1 MKNLNIS
8 TRIVLG
14 ISLLLFAV
22 MSFIMPLVLSEFSR
36 QIRESEQRELHKL
49 YETAVANIA
58 SSGQRAQ
65 AMATL
70 ISLTPEIQSS
80 FAARDRDELL
90 QRTLPLFTHLKQ
102 DFAVQQFQFHTPPAT
117 SFLRL
122 HRPEKYGD
130 DLTTIRKTIVETN
143 TQKQP
148 LSGLEYGVEG
158 LGIRGLVPMNYQGQH
173 TGSVEFGMS
182 FGQTFF
188 DHFKN
193 AYQAEISL
201 LLPKDGGFVPF
212 GGTFTTDTSAA
223 SELKSVMQ
231 GDEVIRTIDLNGKSF
246 ALYRHGMKD
255 YSGKTF
261 GVLDIALDRS
271 HSEQAMSDIR
281 LKLIMIGVIAFLI
294 GTAIAWFIAKSI
306 TRPIAETTDALNDIA
321 EGEGDLTRRIEVK
334 SKDEM
339 AQLAQ
344 AFNRFAEK
352 IHATVAQ
359 VSDSTSLLATSA
371 EEMSAITHET
381 QQMANRQHLETEQV
395 ATAMNEMAATVQ
407 EVAHNATDAADAAT
421 HASESTEQGKQ
432 LVEKVISTISLL
444 ADEIAH
450 AANAINELERNTTQ
464 IDSVLVVIRNIADQ
478 TNLLALNAAIEAA
491 RAGEQGR
498 GFAVVADEVRTL
510 ASRTQAS
517 TTEIQQMI
525 ETLQQSAKATVSSMN
540 TSTATTQSCVS
551 LVHEAGSA
559 LEAITQAVSTI
570 SQMNIQ
576 IASAANEQCAVSAEI
591 NKNVNNINDIAT
603 NATESAVQTAR
614 AGDEL
619 AQLSMRLTTLLSQF
633 RI

>member
-90 QRTLPLFTHLKQ
+90 QRTLPLFTRLKQ

-130 DLTTIRKTIVETN
+130 DLTAIRKTIVETN

-193 AYQAEISL
+193 AYQAEITL
-201 LLPKDGGFVPF
+201 LLPKDGSFVPF
-212 GGTFTTDTSAA
+212 GGTFTTDTSAT

-246 ALYRHGMKD
+246 ALYRHGIKD

-281 LKLIMIGVIAFLI
+281 LKLIIIGVIAFLI

-334 SKDEM
+334 SKDEI

-444 ADEIAH
+444 ADEIAL
-450 AANAINELERNTTQ
+450 AANVINELERNTTQ

-603 NATESAVQTAR
+603 NATESAVQTSR

-633 RI
+633 KI

>member
-1 MKNLNIS
+1 VKNLNIS

-36 QIRESEQRELHKL
+36 QIRESEQRELQKL
-49 YETAVANIA
+49 YETAVANIV

-70 ISLTPEIQSS
+70 ISLTPEIQSN
-80 FAARDRDELL
+80 FAERDREALL
-90 QRTLPLFTHLKQ
+90 QRTQPLFTRLKQ

-122 HRPEKYGD
+122 HRPEKFGD
-130 DLTTIRKTIVETN
+130 DLTAIRKTIVETN

-182 FGQTFF
+182 FGQPFF
-188 DHFKN
+188 DNFKN
-193 AYQAEISL
+193 AYQAEITL
-201 LLPKDGGFVPF
+201 LLPKDGNFVPF
-212 GGTFTTDTSAA
+212 GGTFTTDTSDV

-231 GDEVIRTIDLNGKSF
+231 GTEVIRTIDLDGKSY
-246 ALYRHGMKD
+246 ALYRHGMQD

-281 LKLIMIGVIAFLI
+281 LKLILIGFIAFLI

-306 TRPIAETTDALNDIA
+306 TRPIAETTNALNDIA

-334 SKDEM
+334 SKDEI
-339 AQLAQ
+339 AQLAL

-381 QQMANRQHLETEQV
+381 QQMAKRQHLETEQV

-421 HASESTEQGKQ
+421 HASQSTEHGKL

-450 AANAINELERNTTQ
+450 AATAIKELERNTAQ

-517 TTEIQQMI
+517 TSEIQQMI
-525 ETLQQSAKATVSSMN
+525 EALQQSAKSTVSTMN
-540 TSTATTQSCVS
+540 TSTTTTQNCVS
-551 LVHEAGSA
+551 LVHEAGEA

-591 NKNVNNINDIAT
+591 NKNVNNINDIT
-603 NATESAVQTAR
+603 INATESAVQTAR

-619 AQLSMRLTTLLSQF
+619 AQLSMRLTTLLAQF

>member
-90 QRTLPLFTHLKQ
+90 QRTLPLFTRLKQ

-130 DLTTIRKTIVETN
+130 DLTAIRKTIVETN

-173 TGSVEFGMS
+173 MGSVEFGMS

-193 AYQAEISL
+193 AYQAEITL
-201 LLPKDGGFVPF
+201 LLPKDGGFAPF
-212 GGTFTTDTSAA
+212 GGTFTTDISAA

-246 ALYRHGMKD
+246 ALYRHGIQD

-281 LKLIMIGVIAFLI
+281 LKLIMIGIIALLI

-371 EEMSAITHET
+371 EEMSAITRET

-444 ADEIAH
+444 ADEIAQ

-525 ETLQQSAKATVSSMN
+525 EALQQSAKATVSSMN

>member
-36 QIRESEQRELHKL
+36 QIRESEQRELQKL

-90 QRTLPLFTHLKQ
+90 QRTLPLFTRLKQ

-130 DLTTIRKTIVETN
+130 DLTAIRKTIVETN

-193 AYQAEISL
+193 AYQAEIRL

-223 SELKSVMQ
+223 SELKRVMQ

-246 ALYRHGMKD
+246 ALYRHGIQD

-281 LKLIMIGVIAFLI
+281 LKLIMIGIIALLI

-371 EEMSAITHET
+371 EEMSAITRET

-444 ADEIAH
+444 ADEIAQ

-525 ETLQQSAKATVSSMN
+525 EALQQSAKATVSSMN

-633 RI
+633 KI

>member
-90 QRTLPLFTHLKQ
+90 QRTLPLFTRLKQ

-130 DLTTIRKTIVETN
+130 DLTAIRKTIVETN

-158 LGIRGLVPMNYQGQH
+158 LGIRGLVPMNYEGQH
-173 TGSVEFGMS
+173 MGSVEFGMS

-246 ALYRHGMKD
+246 ALYRHGIQD

-281 LKLIMIGVIAFLI
+281 LKLIMIGIIALLI

-352 IHATVAQ
+352 IHATVVQ

-371 EEMSAITHET
+371 EEMSAITRET

-444 ADEIAH
+444 ADEIAQ

-525 ETLQQSAKATVSSMN
+525 EALQQSAKATVSSMN

-614 AGDEL
+614 AGMNSRSFQC
-619 AQLSMRLTTLLSQF
+619 A
-633 RI
+633 

>member
-80 FAARDRDELL
+80 FATRDRDELL
-90 QRTLPLFTHLKQ
+90 QRTLPLFTRLKQ

-130 DLTTIRKTIVETN
+130 DLTAIRKTIVETN

-246 ALYRHGMKD
+246 ALYRHGIKD

-444 ADEIAH
+444 ADEIAL

-603 NATESAVQTAR
+603 NATESAVQTSR

-633 RI
+633 KI

>member
-130 DLTTIRKTIVETN
+130 DLTAIRKTIVETN

-444 ADEIAH
+444 ADEIAQ

>member
-36 QIRESEQRELHKL
+36 QIRESEQRELQKL
-49 YETAVANIA
+49 YETAVANIV

-70 ISLTPEIQSS
+70 ISLTPEIQSN
-80 FAARDRDELL
+80 FAERDREALL
-90 QRTLPLFTHLKQ
+90 QRTQPLFTRLKQ

-122 HRPEKYGD
+122 HRPEKFGD
-130 DLTTIRKTIVETN
+130 DLTAIRKTIVETN

-182 FGQTFF
+182 FGQPFF
-188 DHFKN
+188 DNFKN
-193 AYQAEISL
+193 AYQAEITL
-201 LLPKDGGFVPF
+201 LLPKDGNFVPF
-212 GGTFTTDTSAA
+212 GGTFTTDTSDV

-231 GDEVIRTIDLNGKSF
+231 GTEVIRTIDLDGKSY

-281 LKLIMIGVIAFLI
+281 FKLIMIGFIAFLI

-306 TRPIAETTDALNDIA
+306 TRPIAETTNALNDIA

-334 SKDEM
+334 SKDEI
-339 AQLAQ
+339 AQLAL

-381 QQMANRQHLETEQV
+381 QQMAKRQHLETEQV

-421 HASESTEQGKQ
+421 HASESTEHGKL

-450 AANAINELERNTTQ
+450 AATAINELERNTAQ

-517 TTEIQQMI
+517 TSEIQQMI
-525 ETLQQSAKATVSSMN
+525 EALQQSAKSTVSTMN
-540 TSTATTQSCVS
+540 TSTTTTQNCVS
-551 LVHEAGSA
+551 LVHEAGEA

-591 NKNVNNINDIAT
+591 NKNINNINDIT
-603 NATESAVQTAR
+603 INATESAVQTAR

-619 AQLSMRLTTLLSQF
+619 AQLSMRLTTLLAQF

>member
-1 MKNLNIS
+1 
-8 TRIVLG
+8 
-14 ISLLLFAV
+14 

-90 QRTLPLFTHLKQ
+90 QRTLPLFTRLKQ

-130 DLTTIRKTIVETN
+130 DLTAIRKTIVETN

-158 LGIRGLVPMNYQGQH
+158 LGIRGLVPMNYEGQH
-173 TGSVEFGMS
+173 MGSVEFGMS

-246 ALYRHGMKD
+246 ALYRHGIQD

-281 LKLIMIGVIAFLI
+281 LKLIMIGIIALLI

-352 IHATVAQ
+352 IHATVVQ

-371 EEMSAITHET
+371 EEMSAITRET

-444 ADEIAH
+444 ADEIAQ

-525 ETLQQSAKATVSSMN
+525 EALQQSAKATVSSMN

-633 RI
+633 KI

>member
-90 QRTLPLFTHLKQ
+90 QRTLPLFTRLKQ

-130 DLTTIRKTIVETN
+130 DLTAIRKTIVETN

-193 AYQAEISL
+193 AYQAEITL
-201 LLPKDGGFVPF
+201 LLPKDSGFVPF

-246 ALYRHGMKD
+246 ALYRHGIQD

-281 LKLIMIGVIAFLI
+281 LKLIMIGIIALLI

-371 EEMSAITHET
+371 EEMSAITRET

-444 ADEIAH
+444 ADEIAQ

-525 ETLQQSAKATVSSMN
+525 EALQQSAKATVSSMN

-633 RI
+633 KI

>member
-90 QRTLPLFTHLKQ
+90 QRTLPLFTRLKQ
-102 DFAVQQFQFHTPPAT
+102 DFSVQQFQFHTPPAT

-130 DLTTIRKTIVETN
+130 DLTAIRKTIVETN
-143 TQKQP
+143 TKKQP

-193 AYQAEISL
+193 AYQAEITL
-201 LLPKDGGFVPF
+201 LLPKDGSFVPF

-246 ALYRHGMKD
+246 ALYRHGIQD

-281 LKLIMIGVIAFLI
+281 LKLIMIGIIAFLI

-359 VSDSTSLLATSA
+359 VSDSTSLLVTSA
-371 EEMSAITHET
+371 EEMSAITRET

-444 ADEIAH
+444 ADEIAQ

-525 ETLQQSAKATVSSMN
+525 EALQQSAKATVSSMN

-633 RI
+633 KI